1 MVCGM
6 NWIGRPRCPCL
17 PSLVSA
23 FVAEE
28 QQRLAQEEAER
39 EKCRLAEDWRGMTR
53 AWADT
58 HAPE

>member
-17 PSLVSA
+17 PFLVSA

-39 EKCRLAEDWRGMTR
+39 EKCRLAEDWRVVTR
-53 AWADT
+53 A
-58 HAPE
+58 